1 MAGKS
6 LYSQKGEGVKFV
18 YKLVSLMQIPS
29 KILEC
34 MICKQYMIRILNTGD
49 ESGFTKTKLC
59 QPHLI
64 SFLRFGCPCFR
75 ETHMCTESTRFNI
88 AFINSHG
95 VLLLLLKWKH
105 VAQGLGRWLGGLLH
119 S

>member
-6 LYSQKGEGVKFV
+6 LYSQKGEGVRFV

-64 SFLRFGCPCFR
+64 SFYNPLH
-75 ETHMCTESTRFNI
+75 TD
-88 AFINSHG
+88 
-95 VLLLLLKWKH
+95 VD
-105 VAQGLGRWLGGLLH
+105 GLVIPILQF
-119 S
+119 SD